1 MSDEK
6 FKVDEKEFDAKETTS
21 QEDSIDKIWLDNAR
35 NFINTEE
42 IEAGIDEIVSYTISN
57 WDSDS
62 TNYDTYTWKPTWNL
76 KDKDCVTTVD
86 YRGFSVPVYI
96 DEAGQSY
103 YCHFNGED
111 VSFGSFNTSFIDDIH
126 YLVDE
131 KLDVIYKFPKGH
143 FFGAK
148 LKWFDNAGHRDIQLT
163 YRLRIL
169 KVWLVE
175 DASAVNTENLINEAD
190 QILAKLTE
198 LTNKKTDK

>member
-1 MSDEK
+1 MSEDK
-6 FKVDEKEFDAKETTS
+6 PKITKINGKELE
-21 QEDSIDKIWLDNAR
+21 SIKS
-35 NFINTEE
+35 NTETNIE
-42 IEAGIDEIVSYTISN
+42 TIEAGIDELASYTISN
-57 WDSDS
+57 WASDS
-62 TNYDTYTWKPTWNL
+62 TNYDAYNYTWKYTDVE
-76 KDKDCVTTVD
+76 DKDSVTTID

-96 DEAGQSY
+96 DEVGQSY
-103 YCHFNGED
+103 YCKFDGEE

-148 LKWFDNAGHRDIQLT
+148 LKWFDNAGFRDIQLT
-163 YRLRIL
+163 YRQRIL

-175 DASAVNTENLINEAD
+175 DSSAVNEQNLIQEAE

-198 LTNKKTDK
+198 LTSKKLSELP

>member
-1 MSDEK
+1 MSEDK
-6 FKVDEKEFDAKETTS
+6 PKITKINGKELE
-21 QEDSIDKIWLDNAR
+21 SIKS
-35 NFINTEE
+35 NTETNIE
-42 IEAGIDEIVSYTISN
+42 TIEAGIDELFSYTISN
-57 WDSDS
+57 WASDS
-62 TNYDTYTWKPTWNL
+62 TNYDAYNYTWKYADVE
-76 KDKDCVTTVD
+76 DKDSVTTIE

-96 DEAGQSY
+96 DEVGQSY
-103 YCHFNGED
+103 YCKFDGEE

-148 LKWFDNAGHRDIQLT
+148 LKWFDNAGFRDIQLT
-163 YRLRIL
+163 YRQRIL

-175 DASAVNTENLINEAD
+175 DSSAINEQNLIQEAE

-198 LTNKKTDK
+198 LTNKKLT